1 MKVINQ
7 WKETSIVGHKRE
19 ERFLEPVYA
28 NDFNFHV
35 LILAK

>member
-7 WKETSIVGHKRE
+7 WKETFVVGHKRE
-19 ERFLEPVYA
+19 ERFLETAYA